1 MLRTF
6 AMSLAVA
13 LAIDE
18 GARLAG
24 QGAYFPGVF
33 VGTSNGPIE
42 LTAYAEVLTN
52 GQLRMAK
59 GSFENVPTLSDI
71 QRILCNVPNWQP
83 GGIFLATQEIFRD
96 HRAERRELQFA
107 VRRLNISAIEVRV
120 EDIERSDRLAGLV
133 RSVGGSDKS
142 PTYVFV
148 VMATNGL
155 SRFYPFRVRLE

>member
-1 MLRTF
+1 MLRTL
-6 AMSLAVA
+6 AMSVA
-13 LAIDE
+13 LAAILDP
-18 GARLAG
+18 GTPAAR
-24 QGAYFPGVF
+24 QGGYVHGVF
-33 VGTSNGPIE
+33 VGTPHGPIE
-42 LTAYAEVLTN
+42 LTAYAEVVTN

-59 GSFENVPTLSDI
+59 GSFENVPTLSEI

-83 GGIFLATQEIFRD
+83 GGIFVATQDIFRD

-120 EDIERSDRLAGLV
+120 EDIERSDRLAGLI
-133 RSVGGSDKS
+133 RSVGGSEQS
-142 PTYVFV
+142 PAFVFV